1 MPNNFGNWKTD
12 NYKFVGKAF
21 DFAYADRLNKLAPV
35 VGEVNAKSIDYE
47 LTGSGGYGEAMVYD
61 GENLNTAELHRGFKT
76 VITPVE
82 YTVSV
87 PVGYKQ
93 AKIDKMGETKK
104 VGTKLGDS
112 MAITV
117 YLHVLRMFA
126 NAWNSDGYHNGGDG
140 VSWANAA
147 HPVASRGS
155 QGRRFEVDTAA
166 GTYSNISTDAFSVS
180 AITAAQARANRF
192 VTPDGLPFLCDF
204 DTVLIAPE
212 LEEKA
217 KKMFGENA
225 RLTPTQNPDDNTNA
239 ANPVYGMRYI
249 VMGGGADGFKAKQWA
264 VCDRRLMKEI
274 VNIVYNT
281 RPMVMQQEQDNP
293 LKDLY
298 TAYADFGVG
307 WGDARQI
314 IFGDPG

>member
-1 MPNNFGNWKTD
+1 MPNFSAWKTD

-21 DFAYADRLNKLAPV
+21 DFAYADRLNKLSPV

-47 LTGSGGYGEAMVYD
+47 ITGSGGYGEAPVYD
-61 GENLNTAELHRGFKT
+61 GSNLNEGSLKRGFKT
-76 VITPVE
+76 IITPVE
-82 YTVSV
+82 YTLSI
-87 PVGYKQ
+87 PVGMKE

-112 MAITV
+112 MALTV

-126 NAWNSDGYHNGGDG
+126 HAWDPAKTGGDG
-140 VSWANAA
+140 VCWASAS

-155 QGRRFEVDTAA
+155 SGRTFIADPDA
-166 GTYSNISTDAFSVS
+166 GTYSNVSTDAFSVS

-192 VTPDGLPFLCDF
+192 LTPDGMPFLCDF
-204 DTVLIAPE
+204 DTVLISPE

-217 KKMFGENA
+217 KKMFGENS
-225 RLTPTQNPDDNTNA
+225 RLMPTQDPESDFNA
-239 ANPVYGMRYI
+239 ANPVYGMKYI
-249 VMGGGADGFKAKQWA
+249 VMGGGADGFTAKQWA
-264 VCDRRLMKEI
+264 VCDRRLMKEL

-281 RPMVMQQEQDNP
+281 RPTVMQTTPDNP

>member
-1 MPNNFGNWKTD
+1 MSSNFKNWTSD
-12 NYKFVGKAF
+12 NYAFVGKAF
-21 DFAYADRLNKLAPV
+21 DFAYADRLNKLSPV

-47 LTGSGGYGEAMVYD
+47 LTGSGGYGEAPRYD
-61 GENLNTAELHRGFKT
+61 GENLNEGSLKRGFKT

-82 YTVSV
+82 YTLSI
-87 PVGYKQ
+87 PVGYKE
-93 AKIDKMGETKK
+93 AKVDKMGETKK

-112 MAITV
+112 MALTV

-126 NAWNSDGYHNGGDG
+126 NAWNTDGKHNGGDG

-155 QGRRFEVDTAA
+155 AGRTFVADTDA

-180 AITAAQARANRF
+180 AITAAQSRANRF
-192 VTPDGLPFLCDF
+192 LTPDGMPFLCDF

-225 RLTPTQNPDDNTNA
+225 RLTPA
-239 ANPVYGMRYI
+239 ADPESACTFACKYWI
-249 VMGGGADGFKAKQWA
+249 SFS
-264 VCDRRLMKEI
+264 RRI
-274 VNIVYNT
+274 
-281 RPMVMQQEQDNP
+281 RSS
-293 LKDLY
+293 
-298 TAYADFGVG
+298 
-307 WGDARQI
+307 
-314 IFGDPG
+314 

>member
-1 MPNNFGNWKTD
+1 MPANFGNWKTD

-21 DFAYADRLNKLAPV
+21 DFAYADRLNKLSPI

-47 LTGSGGYGEAMVYD
+47 LTGSGGYGEMAEYD
-61 GENLNTAELHRGFKT
+61 GSNLNTGSMKRGFKT

-82 YTVSV
+82 YTLSI
-87 PVGYKQ
+87 PVGYKA

-104 VGTKLGDS
+104 VGSKLGDS
-112 MAITV
+112 AALTV
-117 YLHVLRMFA
+117 YLHLLRMFA
-126 NAWNSDGYHNGGDG
+126 NAWNTDGRHNGGDG
-140 VSWANAA
+140 VSWANAE

-155 QGRRFEVDTAA
+155 QGRRFEADTDA

-192 VTPDGLPFLCDF
+192 ETPDGLPFLCDF

-225 RLTPTQNPDDNTNA
+225 SLTPMLNPDDNT
-239 ANPVYGMRYI
+239 
-249 VMGGGADGFKAKQWA
+249 
-264 VCDRRLMKEI
+264 DRKSTRLNSSHSSQSRM
-274 VNIVYNT
+274 
-281 RPMVMQQEQDNP
+281 PSS
-293 LKDLY
+293 
-298 TAYADFGVG
+298 A
-307 WGDARQI
+307 
-314 IFGDPG
+314 

>member
-1 MPNNFGNWKTD
+1 MSTFTQWKTD

-21 DFAYADRLNKLAPV
+21 DFAYANRLNKLAPV

-47 LTGSGGYGEAMVYD
+47 LTGSGGYGEVPVYD
-61 GENLNTAELHRGFKT
+61 GSNLNEGSLHRGFKT
-76 VITPVE
+76 IITPVE
-82 YTVSV
+82 YTLSI
-87 PVGYKQ
+87 PVGLKEH
-93 AKIDKMGETKK
+93 KIDKMGETRK

-112 MAITV
+112 MAMTV

-126 NAWNSDGYHNGGDG
+126 NAWNGAKTGGDG
-140 VSWANAA
+140 VCWASAS
-147 HPVASRGS
+147 HPVASKGS
-155 QGRRFEVDTAA
+155 SGRSFIADPDA
-166 GTYSNISTDAFSVS
+166 GTYSNVSTDALSVS

-192 VTPDGLPFLCDF
+192 VTPDGMPFLCDY
-204 DTVLIAPE
+204 DTVLISPE

-217 KKMFGENA
+217 KKLFGENA
-225 RLTPTQNPDDNTNA
+225 RLTPTEDPESDYNA

-249 VMGGGADGFKAKQWA
+249 VLGGGSDGFTAKQWA
-264 VCDRRLMKEI
+264 VCDRRLMKEL

-281 RPMVMQQEQDNP
+281 RPTVMQSDLDNP